1 MKNRSKRLKAAVFQG
16 HTVDLYRCSS
26 MFVCIN
32 LGVGKSEVAVS
43 ARAPARSTFAAG
55 RLAGSGLRD
64 AGSEGVEGGA
74 GMPDRERYI

>member
-43 ARAPARSTFAAG
+43 ARSTCAKHLREAPSQRGDWQEAG
-55 RLAGSGLRD
+55 
-64 AGSEGVEGGA
+64 
-74 GMPDRERYI
+74 